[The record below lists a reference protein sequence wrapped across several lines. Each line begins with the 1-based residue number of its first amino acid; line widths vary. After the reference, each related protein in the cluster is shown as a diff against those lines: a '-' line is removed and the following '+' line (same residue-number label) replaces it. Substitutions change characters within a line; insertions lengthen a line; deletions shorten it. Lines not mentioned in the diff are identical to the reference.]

1 MTFDT
6 TNIACA
12 CTRCGSPDGSE
23 HSFTDSEI
31 RKKPGPRHVARPS
44 ENRPW
49 CGHQKQDSTD
59 RVGTGRGHAG
69 TGLARR
75 MATQTR
81 PDHRNTAYDARIT
94 TDGHTHGR
102 AQGTSENSSYSR
114 SEPEPTPAS
123 SGWLSDATPG
133 RLFHTSPSRC
143 WWRAGGFNPSEY
155 GNAGAHPSA
164 RPISRGAAARESRLI
179 SDTFHK
185 TLSVQHDAFN
195 THGHVGPTGIP
206 PTMGRS
212 HASAG

>member
-1 MTFDT
+1 M
-6 TNIACA
+6 
-12 CTRCGSPDGSE
+12 GG
-23 HSFTDSEI
+23 
-31 RKKPGPRHVARPS
+31 
-44 ENRPW
+44 
-49 CGHQKQDSTD
+49 
-59 RVGTGRGHAG
+59 
-69 TGLARR
+69 R

-81 PDHRNTAYDARIT
+81 PDHRNTAYDAQIT
-94 TDGHTHGR
+94 TEGHTHGR

-143 WWRAGGFNPSEY
+143 WWRAGGLNPSEY

-185 TLSVQHDAFN
+185 TPSVQHDAFN

>member
-1 MTFDT
+1 
-6 TNIACA
+6 
-12 CTRCGSPDGSE
+12 
-23 HSFTDSEI
+23 
-31 RKKPGPRHVARPS
+31 
-44 ENRPW
+44 
-49 CGHQKQDSTD
+49 
-59 RVGTGRGHAG
+59 
-69 TGLARR
+69 

-102 AQGTSENSSYSR
+102 AQGTSENYSYSR

-123 SGWLSDATPG
+123 SGWISDATSE

-143 WWRAGGFNPSEY
+143 WWRAGGLNPSEY

-185 TLSVQHDAFN
+185 TPSVQPNERYLALVRRSIHCMSFIILIISYLGFGEPSLLCHLIAFLL
-195 THGHVGPTGIP
+195 
-206 PTMGRS
+206 
-212 HASAG
+212 ASSLFVYIRITLDGSN